1 MWLAVGTGLVGLAL
15 GIVGTVVAPSFAPA
29 GARLARKVRAVLPE
43 SAITMT
49 VMSGGYDY
57 YFPHDLPIEPP
68 PASAEEWESWAVAN
82 GGVEWG
88 EMTVSISLVCAS
100 PITLI
105 LKRPIVL
112 ASATPAPNG
121 KHACIGVGGGP
132 SGIETIRFDVDL
144 SSRGIENPVISLV
157 SDGGRPL
164 KEPLAWVFPD
174 GDAKMIQ
181 LRVKSSS
188 HNFVCWRAQLPV
200 IADGQ
205 TRLLDVTNDGED
217 FIFVGS
223 RVEVPSHYSYSA
235 TVDGTPEWTSYDPPT
250 VRFNDRDAPT
260 AN

>member
-1 MWLAVGTGLVGLAL
+1 
-15 GIVGTVVAPSFAPA
+15 
-29 GARLARKVRAVLPE
+29 
-43 SAITMT
+43 MT

-68 PASAEEWESWAVAN
+68 PVSVEEWESWAVAN

-112 ASATPAPNG
+112 ASSTPAPNG

-144 SSRGIENPVISLV
+144 SSRGIENPVIALV

-164 KEPLAWVFPD
+164 EEPLPWAFPD

-188 HNFVCWRAQLPV
+188 HDFVYWRAQLPV
-200 IADGQ
+200 TADGR

-223 RVEVPSHYSYSA
+223 RVEVPSHYSCSSKRMERLSGQVMTRQQCGSTIA
-235 TVDGTPEWTSYDPPT
+235 TRPLQNS
-250 VRFNDRDAPT
+250 DRLMAASRRVASQP
-260 AN
+260 